1 MKKGKIAENTK
12 QNYKSGLIIKILEK
26 IKKNFEKKKKK
37 MKTEKWKNCGKHKKI
52 KNPEIF

>member
-26 IKKNFEKKKKK
+26 IKKNFEKKKTKK
-37 MKTEKWKNCGKHKKI
+37 
-52 KNPEIF
+52 